1 MNFKYFLFTFF
12 RLSTVVKAEISILLN
27 DIGVRE
33 PISSP
38 ITAYDPNGNS
48 YPDPFIDDQIILEI
62 NRDNY
67 LDFVDEVL
75 TPGQIE
81 MFENYPET
89 FKMNVYQSR
98 RSCAVPVEVTD
109 LTVDNAILTDN
120 GEGIEV

>member
-1 MNFKYFLFTFF
+1 MIFF
-12 RLSTVVKAEISILLN
+12 CLTAVAKAEISILID
-27 DIGVRE
+27 DIGERE

-38 ITAYDPNGNS
+38 IESYDPNVNS

-62 NRDNY
+62 NKDNY
-67 LDFVDEVL
+67 LDFIDNVL

-109 LTVDNAILTDN
+109 LTVDNSFITPW
-120 GEGIEV
+120 GR